1 MIKKSALIRA
11 LFYRNSGKN
20 WLSYPLLLRA
30 PKAPAAVKS
39 KEVFFRF
46 GSFVSQGSF
55 GLKQR
60 NEKGLI
66 IVQCCIVWYRHAKY
80 DESVIYYFQI
90 KRPMEC
96 QSPFWLKEIKKVAVI
111 IAIALALAS
120 CSSTKFAY
128 RYADWGI
135 VWWVDDYISITDEQ
149 ENQLKRDILA
159 LRDWHCRTELPR
171 YSQWLEELKQDVR
184 SGNLQNGRVSYHL
197 EQLLSFF
204 PPLADRAKPAAK
216 RLLSSLSDEQVRE
229 LADNMAENQVE
240 LKEKFLAEKA
250 EQTRQARTERTKE
263 RLERWLGT
271 LNETQT
277 RILEQWSYGRGYQ
290 TEIWLEGRRTWQ
302 RELLQALEQR
312 KEASFDRAIDN
323 LIDNN
328 DELRGPEYEQM
339 MAESRASMT
348 DLLTDLLE
356 EADQQ
361 QLDFLLD
368 RAATL
373 RGDFNKL
380 TCTGENTP
388 GTK

>member
-1 MIKKSALIRA
+1 
-11 LFYRNSGKN
+11 
-20 WLSYPLLLRA
+20 
-30 PKAPAAVKS
+30 
-39 KEVFFRF
+39 
-46 GSFVSQGSF
+46 
-55 GLKQR
+55 
-60 NEKGLI
+60 
-66 IVQCCIVWYRHAKY
+66 
-80 DESVIYYFQI
+80 
-90 KRPMEC
+90 MEC
-96 QSPFWLKEIKKVAVI
+96 RSPSWLKEIKKVAVI
-111 IAIALALAS
+111 IAIVLVLAS

-128 RYADWGI
+128 RYADRGI
-135 VWWVDDYISITDEQ
+135 VWWVDDYISMTDEQ

-171 YSQWLEELKQDVR
+171 YSQWLAELKQDVR
-184 SGNLQNGRVSYHL
+184 SGNLQKARVSYHQ
-197 EQLLSFF
+197 EQLLSFS

-229 LADNMAENQVE
+229 LADNMAESQAE
-240 LKEKFLAEKA
+240 LKEEFLAENP

-263 RLERWLGT
+263 RIERWLGT

-277 RILEQWSYGRGYQ
+277 RILEQWSYNRGRQ

-302 RELLQALEQR
+302 RKLLEALEQR
-312 KEASFDRAIDN
+312 KKAGFDRAIDY

-328 DELRGPEYEQM
+328 DELRGPEYQQM

-373 RGDFNKL
+373 RGDFNNL
-380 TCTGENTP
+380 ACTGENAP
-388 GTK
+388 GTE

>member
-1 MIKKSALIRA
+1 
-11 LFYRNSGKN
+11 
-20 WLSYPLLLRA
+20 
-30 PKAPAAVKS
+30 
-39 KEVFFRF
+39 
-46 GSFVSQGSF
+46 
-55 GLKQR
+55 
-60 NEKGLI
+60 
-66 IVQCCIVWYRHAKY
+66 
-80 DESVIYYFQI
+80 
-90 KRPMEC
+90 MEC

-111 IAIALALAS
+111 IAIVLALAS

-135 VWWVDDYISITDEQ
+135 VWWVDDYISMTDEQ

-184 SGNLQNGRVSYHL
+184 SGNLQNARVSYHL
-197 EQLLSFF
+197 EQLLSFS

-216 RLLSSLSDEQVRE
+216 RLLSSLSDGQVRE

-240 LKEKFLAEKA
+240 LKGKFLAEKA

-263 RLERWLGT
+263 RIERWLGT

-277 RILEQWSYGRGYQ
+277 RILEQWSYNRGRQ

-302 RELLQALEQR
+302 RELLGALEQR

-356 EADQQ
+356 KADQQ

-380 TCTGENTP
+380 ACTEENTP
-388 GTK
+388 GTE